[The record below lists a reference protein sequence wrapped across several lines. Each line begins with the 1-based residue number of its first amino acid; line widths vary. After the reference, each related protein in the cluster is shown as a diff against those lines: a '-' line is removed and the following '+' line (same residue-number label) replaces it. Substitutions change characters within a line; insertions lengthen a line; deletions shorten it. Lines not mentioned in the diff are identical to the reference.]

1 MVQRPGES
9 SHKMLPPPEH
19 PFWLRPDAPA
29 AAYALVE
36 PLRLEIETLQ
46 GAVEVASE
54 QAAEAL
60 ASAQRATAEA
70 HARRAQVAWA
80 GGRVAQLENALKE
93 AGAPVP
99 PPVKP
104 PPPPPEAAKAQQKTQ
119 AGAPATAPDNERT
132 RVAHLEKELAKAKQE
147 VQDVA
152 RQRDV
157 AQRALEAQNALAS
170 GAGRRATR
178 GDADE
183 PADPARQEA
192 AQGELVKA
200 LNAERQRA
208 QRAEE
213 LAKQLTEMLK
223 RLEEAS
229 RSSAAATA
237 ASTAASGAAA
247 PPAAE
252 AAVLRRDLAA
262 AKARCGDLEAEVQ
275 SLRQQQGMGS
285 RSGQG
290 PVSMP
295 PPSAPLPLNSKGLGG
310 GKSLVPPGVMSPAE
324 VTALR
329 DRAEH
334 AEADAAALKEQLGA
348 ATRRAQVL
356 QDALAQA
363 PARPGPGPGAVPPD
377 ELQRLQ
383 SRCRALQA
391 RADESAARIAELE
404 SLLSRPDS
412 RVSNFSASFGGTMS
426 AAPSPVPSPGSTP
439 SFASSA
445 RGGSEVPT
453 PLTMSPPG
461 SPRSGSTM

>member
-1 MVQRPGES
+1 MPLAPR
-9 SHKMLPPPEH
+9 SHPAEH

-46 GAVEVASE
+46 VAVEVASE

-93 AGAPVP
+93 AGQPVP

-104 PPPPPEAAKAQQKTQ
+104 PPPPPEAKATAPQKIQ
-119 AGAPATAPDNERT
+119 AVAPATAPDNERS
-132 RVAHLEKELAKAKQE
+132 RAVHLEKELHKARQE
-147 VQDVA
+147 LVEVA
-152 RQRDV
+152 RQRDA
-157 AQRALEAQNALAS
+157 AQRALESQNALAS
-170 GAGRRATR
+170 GAGRRASR
-178 GDADE
+178 GGGD
-183 PADPARQEA
+183 DPPQQEA
-192 AQGELVKA
+192 SQGELVKA

-229 RSSAAATA
+229 RASAAAAAAAGASAAAPSAAAT
-237 ASTAASGAAA
+237 T
-247 PPAAE
+247 PAGE
-252 AAVLRRDLAA
+252 AALLRKDLAA
-262 AKARCGDLEAEVQ
+262 ARAKYSDLEAEVQ
-275 SLRQQQGMGS
+275 SLRLQQGQGGS
-285 RSGQG
+285 SRGGQG
-290 PVSMP
+290 QSVLPSPNAPV
-295 PPSAPLPLNSKGLGG
+295 PLNSRGLGG
-310 GKSLVPPGVMSPAE
+310 GKSLVPPGAMSPAE
-324 VTALR
+324 IAALR

-348 ATRRAQVL
+348 ATRRASVL
-356 QDALAQA
+356 EGALAQA
-363 PARPGPGPGAVPPD
+363 PARPGQGQAAVPAE

-391 RADESAARIAELE
+391 KADEASARIAELE
-404 SLLSRPDS
+404 SLLMRPDS
-412 RVSNFSASFGGTMS
+412 RMSDFSTSNGGTMS

-439 SFASSA
+439 SSA
-445 RGGSEVPT
+445 KNSAAPT
-453 PLTMSPPG
+453 PSVSPPG
-461 SPRSGSTM
+461 SSRSGSSTR

>member
-1 MVQRPGES
+1 VQLPRGES

-46 GAVEVASE
+46 GAMESAVE

-60 ASAQRATAEA
+60 AAAQRATAEA

-80 GGRVAQLENALKE
+80 GGRVAQLEHALKD

-99 PPVKP
+99 VPVKP
-104 PPPPPEAAKAQQKTQ
+104 PPPPPELKKTQ

-132 RVAHLEKELAKAKQE
+132 RAAHLEKELARAKLE
-147 VQDVA
+147 LQDVA

-178 GDADE
+178 GGAD
-183 PADPARQEA
+183 DPSDPS
-192 AQGELVKA
+192 AQGAELVTQ

-229 RSSAAATA
+229 RSSAAA
-237 ASTAASGAAA
+237 ASGAAA
-247 PPAAE
+247 PEE
-252 AAVLRRDLAA
+252 AALLRRDLAA
-262 AKARCGDLEAEVQ
+262 AKAKCGDLEAEVQ
-275 SLRQQQGMGS
+275 SLRQQGVGS
-285 RSGQG
+285 RGGQG
-290 PVSMP
+290 PVAMP
-295 PPSAPLPLNSKGLGG
+295 FSPNAPLPLSSRGVGG
-310 GKSLVPPGVMSPAE
+310 GKSLVAPGVMSAAE
-324 VTALR
+324 ITALR
-329 DRAEH
+329 DRAAH
-334 AEADAAALKEQLGA
+334 AEADAAALKDQLGA

-363 PARPGPGPGAVPPD
+363 PARPVPGNSVVPPD

-383 SRCRALQA
+383 GRCRALQA

-404 SLLSRPDS
+404 SQLSRRPDS
-412 RVSNFSASFGGTMS
+412 RVSNFSTSFGGTMS
-426 AAPSPVPSPGSTP
+426 AAPSSVPSPGSTP
-439 SFASSA
+439 
-445 RGGSEVPT
+445 
-453 PLTMSPPG
+453 LTLSPPG
-461 SPRSGSTM
+461 SPRPGSAK